1 MIKMN
6 EEYIYLDYA
15 SNTPVDKDVLNTFN
29 EITLKYFANPNSTHI
44 LGKVTN
50 KKIQETTENIIKEL
64 SKKANLDENMEIIYT
79 SGSSES
85 NNLAIK
91 GIAKSYKENG
101 KHIISTFLE
110 HSSVSSP
117 LTYLKEQGYEI
128 DIVNITNEGKVDL
141 EHLKSLIRKDTILVS
156 ICYVDSEVGIVQPIE
171 EIAKIVKEYPNC
183 FFHVDCT
190 QAVGKINIDLK
201 NIDLISFA
209 PHKFYGLN
217 GFGALIKNKEIVLEP
232 LINGGASTTIY
243 RSGTPV
249 IGQICALEK
258 ALEISFNNLEER
270 KKYVKNINKKLRE
283 NVSKYKDVKINTIS
297 DENPF
302 ILNISVNGVKATEFK
317 NKLEEYGV
325 CISIKSAC
333 TITITPSRIVM
344 AMTHDRKRALDSFRI
359 SLSHLVKESEIN
371 KFLEIFDKCY
381 KYFKEV

>member
-1 MIKMN
+1 MN

-283 NVSKYKDVKINTIS
+283 NLSKYKDVKINTIS

-302 ILNISVNGVKATEFK
+302 VLNISVNGVKATEFK

-359 SLSHLVKESEIN
+359 SLSHLVEESEIN

>member
-1 MIKMN
+1 MN

-50 KKIQETTENIIKEL
+50 EKIQKTTENIIKEL

-156 ICYVDSEVGIVQPIE
+156 ICYIDSEVGIVQPIE

-283 NVSKYKDVKINTIS
+283 NLSKYKDVKINTIS

-344 AMTHDRKRALDSFRI
+344 TMTHDRKRALASFRI

>member
-1 MIKMN
+1 MN

-50 KKIQETTENIIKEL
+50 EKIQKTTENIIKEL

-128 DIVNITNEGKVDL
+128 DIINITNEGKVDL

-156 ICYVDSEVGIVQPIE
+156 ICYIDSEVGIVQPIE

-217 GFGALIKNKEIVLEP
+217 CFGALIKNKEIVLEP

-270 KKYVKNINKKLRE
+270 EKYVKNINKKLRE
-283 NVSKYKDVKINTIS
+283 NLSKYKDVKINTFS

-344 AMTHDRKRALDSFRI
+344 AMTHDRKRALASFRI

>member
-50 KKIQETTENIIKEL
+50 EKIQKTTENIIKEL

-156 ICYVDSEVGIVQPIE
+156 ICYIDSEVGIVQPIE

-270 KKYVKNINKKLRE
+270 EKYVKNINKKLRE
-283 NVSKYKDVKINTIS
+283 NLSKYKDVKINTFS

-344 AMTHDRKRALDSFRI
+344 AMTHDRKRALASFRI